1 LPPLEGRTR
10 PDGWIVY
17 GQYKAAGNMNLRGLR
32 NAGPLD
38 GVYTGTHGVQLR
50 AVQERSVEPACVIEA
65 GQHVYYRG
73 DV

>member
-1 LPPLEGRTR
+1 
-10 PDGWIVY
+10 
-17 GQYKAAGNMNLRGLR
+17 MNLRGLR